1 MMERPHDDSNDDA
14 DKEEAEAATR
24 RLLRQALLEA
34 VPGIPEGDVDDAIL
48 VRGVVRCMGR
58 GIGRHLVD
66 RICRIDRIDWPV
78 IVYV

>member
-1 MMERPHDDSNDDA
+1 MMERPHDDDR
-14 DKEEAEAATR
+14 EEAEAATR

-48 VRGVVRCMGR
+48 VGGVVVGCMGT
-58 GIGRHLVD
+58 GIVRHLVD

-78 IVYV
+78 IVYYV